1 MSLKFFRKEY
11 PQNREYNLLLTEI
24 YQMLEIKEVEK
35 DVKSLIFQDQ
45 EEIALVCV
53 QMINLSAKIH

>member
-24 YQMLEIKEVEK
+24 YQMLEIKEVQK